1 MSNILALKTSILGE
15 NSVSSLL
22 VDEFIAQWQAKDSD
36 TQVVTRDLGESPIPH
51 LDVATLGAWM
61 TDADQRTPE
70 QQEKAALSEQLI
82 AEVNDAD
89 LIVVGVPMYNLNV
102 PSNLKSWVDQIAR
115 AGVTFRYTPEGPV
128 GLIKD
133 KRVLLLLS
141 RGGQYKGT
149 SFDTQLPYLN
159 NLFAFLGLEDI
170 TAIHAEGINMG
181 EDIKE
186 QAIADAKK
194 ELTDFI
200 ANS

>member
-36 TQVVTRDLGESPIPH
+36 AQVVTRDLGESPIPH

>member
-22 VDEFIAQWQAKDSD
+22 VDEFIAQWQAKDID
-36 TQVVTRDLGESPIPH
+36 AQVVTRDLGESPIPH